1 MKIVKK
7 VLTSIANSFKFAF
20 EGLNYALKTQKNLH
34 IHLLIA
40 FLILILSIWL
50 KVSTIELAVILTV
63 MMIVISLELVNSAL
77 ESLVD
82 LVCSENHYL
91 AKISKDVGA
100 AAVLFSAIASIAIG
114 LIILGPKLLERLEII
129 NK

>member
-1 MKIVKK
+1 MKSVKK
-7 VLTSIANSFKFAF
+7 VSISIANSFKFAF

-34 IHLLIA
+34 IHLLFA
-40 FLILILSIWL
+40 FLILIFSIWL
-50 KVSTIELAVILTV
+50 KVSSIELAILLTV

-82 LVCSENHYL
+82 LVCAENHHL

-100 AAVLFSAIASIAIG
+100 AAVLFSAIASMVIG
-114 LIILGPKLLERLEII
+114 VIILGPKLLERMEII
-129 NK
+129 YK